1 MAFRV
6 AQSYQE
12 CSPAGRTV
20 SLRRA
25 ASPGPMARL
34 YRTCASGWEML
45 SVVKLKFSSNGS
57 TFPEPGNYNLLL
69 HKNGASWR
77 FWAIAAFVCTECLMW
92 IFPLLQFHEDVSVF
106 SYPASIL
113 MLLFMGNKSVSPTT
127 GLWPF
132 LRYICC
138 RSVLSVCLALKS
150 NMSPLLWLLER
161 LCSTPIYSLMAAEHI
176 GIKRHSIQYF

>member
-20 SLRRA
+20 SPRRA

-34 YRTCASGWEML
+34 YRTCASGWEMS
-45 SVVKLKFSSNGS
+45 SVVKLKFSSNGL
-57 TFPEPGNYNLLL
+57 TFLEPGNYNLLQ

-77 FWAIAAFVCTECLMW
+77 FWVIAAFVCTDWLMW
-92 IFPLLQFHEDVSVF
+92 IFPLLQIHEDGSVF
-106 SYPASIL
+106 SYSALIL
-113 MLLFMGNKSVSPTT
+113 MLVFMGNKSVSPTT

-138 RSVLSVCLALKS
+138 RPVLSVWLALKWLIC
-150 NMSPLLWLLER
+150 LLFFGWRDCVQL
-161 LCSTPIYSLMAAEHI
+161 
-176 GIKRHSIQYF
+176 Q